1 MIGNG
6 ESPKAIGAWASL
18 TQGCWDPNK
27 EPHHDGKYPPPR
39 PHWMMSSQHFL
50 LVLMSSCR
58 RAFVPCVRK
67 LILPVGILALAMTAS
82 FAHSPVDGTT
92 PEDGAVLSETPS
104 HIVLSFERQ
113 VRLTRVWVAHAGSSK
128 VDLDLEGQKTF
139 ASRFEVPLK
148 DMGSGMYRI
157 EWRGLARDGHVMR
170 DKFTF
175 QIE

>member
-1 MIGNG
+1 
-6 ESPKAIGAWASL
+6 
-18 TQGCWDPNK
+18 
-27 EPHHDGKYPPPR
+27 
-39 PHWMMSSQHFL
+39 MSS
-50 LVLMSSCR
+50 R
-58 RAFVPCVRK
+58 WRAFLSYPRK
-67 LILPVGILALAMTAS
+67 LILPVGILALAVTAS

-113 VRLTRVWVAHAGSSK
+113 VRLTRVRVAHAGSFM
-128 VDLDLEGQKTF
+128 VDLDLENQKSF
-139 ASRFEVPLK
+139 ASRFELPLK
-148 DMGSGMYRI
+148 DMGSGIYRI

>member
-1 MIGNG
+1 
-6 ESPKAIGAWASL
+6 
-18 TQGCWDPNK
+18 
-27 EPHHDGKYPPPR
+27 
-39 PHWMMSSQHFL
+39 MSS
-50 LVLMSSCR
+50 R
-58 RAFVPCVRK
+58 WRAFFSCPLR
-67 LILPVGILALAMTAS
+67 LILSVGILVLAVTAS

-92 PEDGAVLSETPS
+92 PEDGALLSETPS

-148 DMGSGMYRI
+148 DMGSGIYLI

>member
-1 MIGNG
+1 M
-6 ESPKAIGAWASL
+6 
-18 TQGCWDPNK
+18 
-27 EPHHDGKYPPPR
+27 
-39 PHWMMSSQHFL
+39 
-50 LVLMSSCR
+50 
-58 RAFVPCVRK
+58 K
-67 LILPVGILALAMTAS
+67 LILQVGILTLAMTAS

-92 PEDGAVLSETPS
+92 PEDGAVLNETPS
-104 HIVLSFERQ
+104 HIVLSFEKE

-148 DMGSGMYRI
+148 DMGSGIYLI

-170 DKFTF
+170 DMFTF

>member
-1 MIGNG
+1 
-6 ESPKAIGAWASL
+6 
-18 TQGCWDPNK
+18 
-27 EPHHDGKYPPPR
+27 
-39 PHWMMSSQHFL
+39 MSSRHFP
-50 LVLMSSCR
+50 VFLMSSR
-58 RAFVPCVRK
+58 WRAFFSCPLR
-67 LILPVGILALAMTAS
+67 LILSVGILVLAVTAS

-92 PEDGAVLSETPS
+92 PEDGALLSETPS

-148 DMGSGMYRI
+148 DMGSGIYLI

>member
-1 MIGNG
+1 
-6 ESPKAIGAWASL
+6 
-18 TQGCWDPNK
+18 
-27 EPHHDGKYPPPR
+27 
-39 PHWMMSSQHFL
+39 MSSRHFPV
-50 LVLMSSCR
+50 VLMSSR
-58 RAFVPCVRK
+58 WRAFFSCPLR
-67 LILPVGILALAMTAS
+67 LILSVGILVLAVTAS

-92 PEDGAVLSETPS
+92 PEDGALLSETPS

-148 DMGSGMYRI
+148 DMGSGIYLI

>member
-1 MIGNG
+1 
-6 ESPKAIGAWASL
+6 
-18 TQGCWDPNK
+18 
-27 EPHHDGKYPPPR
+27 
-39 PHWMMSSQHFL
+39 MSSRHFPV
-50 LVLMSSCR
+50 VLMSSR
-58 RAFVPCVRK
+58 WRAFFSCPLR
-67 LILPVGILALAMTAS
+67 LILSVGILVLAVTAS

-92 PEDGAVLSETPS
+92 PEDGALLSETPS

-148 DMGSGMYRI
+148 DMGSGIYLI

-170 DKFTF
+170 DMFTF